1 MSRTKRNRKNEE
13 FQLEKEIH
21 SLKKIKEIY
30 QKTGDESV
38 FFSNHN
44 TQSLFNNRYY
54 NEFQK
59 ISSIDGTI
67 DFYLRRIKRLKLD
80 RACTH
85 QEFIKYASNIVR
97 KTGKRKIVNR
107 VKRVKLEDIENEDFN
122 YSKENKKCKKIAWM
136 FSD

>member
-13 FQLEKEIH
+13 FQLEQEIH

-44 TQSLFNNRYY
+44 TQSLFNNSYY

-59 ISSIDGTI
+59 ISSIEGTI

-85 QEFIKYASNIVR
+85 QEFIKYASNIAR

-107 VKRVKLEDIENEDFN
+107 VKRVKLEDIEDEDFN